1 VAGVDTRNELREFLT
16 TANRAVGLSRFGSPE
31 VLGVVS
37 VPVAAPGPLDA
48 LVRVRAAAVNPSD
61 TLLRTGRQ
69 AERLKGISPP
79 FIPGMDLAGDIV
91 ALGSAVAGAGLH
103 VGQAVAGV
111 VRPWRPGGGAQAQYV
126 VVPASSLVPVPG
138 NMSYAEAATVLMNGL
153 TALVAL
159 ELLDLKPGSRLLVT
173 GGAGAFGGY
182 AVSLARHQGHF
193 VIADGRESDRELLLR
208 LGAGLVVPR
217 GEAMAAAVRQAA
229 PGGVD
234 GLVDAARL
242 GELAVP
248 LVRDGGTFIHA
259 RPADPAGGE
268 GRIRRE
274 AVFVPDHFDRTDKIR
289 EAMDLARAGVLVP
302 RVALQLP
309 MEQAA
314 EAHRLIERGGL
325 RGRIVLT
332 FDHQPLA

>member
-1 VAGVDTRNELREFLT
+1 MDTRSELREFLT

-37 VPVAAPGPLDA
+37 VPVTAPGPLDA
-48 LVRVRAAAVNPSD
+48 LVHVRAAAVNPSD

-69 AERLKGISPP
+69 AERLGRISPP

-91 ALGSAVAGAGLH
+91 ALGNAVAGTGLH

-111 VRPWRPGGGAQAQYV
+111 VRPWRPNGGAQARYV
-126 VVPASSLVPVPG
+126 VVPASSLVPMPG
-138 NMSYAEAATVLMNGL
+138 NMSYAEAATVPMNGL
-153 TALVAL
+153 TALVAM
-159 ELLDLKPGSRLLVT
+159 ELLDLKPGSCLLVT

-182 AVSLARHQGHF
+182 AISVARHQGHF
-193 VIADGRESDRELLLR
+193 VIADGREGDRELLLR
-208 LGAGLVVPR
+208 LGAEVVVPR
-217 GEAMAAAVRQAA
+217 GEAMAAAVREAA

-234 GLVDAARL
+234 GLIDAARL
-242 GELAVP
+242 GEPAMP
-248 LVRDGGTFIHA
+248 LVRDGGTFINA
-259 RPADPAGGE
+259 RSTAFPGDD

-274 AVFVPDHFDRTDKIR
+274 AVFVPDHFDRTDKIQ
-289 EAMDLARAGVLVP
+289 EAVDLARIGVLVP
-302 RVALQLP
+302 RVAMQLP

-314 EAHRLIERGGL
+314 EAHRLLERGGL

-332 FDHQPLA
+332 FDEPPPA